1 MVAEA
6 RALLEAVSFAS
17 SSQSRCTIYS
27 DCLLLVASIK
37 AHKSKWPWDCFGL
50 MGSITDILS
59 SDPSISVRFTPRKE
73 NRYADWVARN
83 ARQNRLPR
91 DWLQLIMF
99 SHVPPWEFDVT

>member
-1 MVAEA
+1 MISEA

-17 SSQSRCTIYS
+17 SSQSSCTVYS

-37 AHKSKWPWDCFGL
+37 TQKSKWSWDCYGL

-59 SDPSISVRFTPRKE
+59 SAPFISVRFIPRKE
-73 NRYADWVARN
+73 NIYADWVARS

-91 DWLQLIMF
+91 DWLQLIMT
-99 SHVPPWEFDVT
+99 SHVPPWGIDVT